1 MKNRKRKPCGKMEI
15 RALLEKADESF
26 SKMQVRAWL
35 EKANIGFSFTARSEH
50 RRLKLMTC
58 DQAEGA
64 ADDARE
70 GRKVNFNEEVKVK
83 KIVAFGAIF
92 HAVRIKD

>member
-1 MKNRKRKPCGKMEI
+1 MKKGKRKPCSKTQI

-35 EKANIGFSFTARSEH
+35 EKANIGFSCTARSEH

-64 ADDARE
+64 ADDAKE
-70 GRKVNFNEEVKVK
+70 GRKVHFNEEVKVK
-83 KIVAFGAIF
+83 KIVAFGAIY
-92 HAVRIKD
+92 HVVRIKD